1 MRGSGQSLGKNCL
14 GIARGVIKLV
24 LLKAVD
30 PVKIGFFEMR
40 SGELG
45 SFQMRSVEGSSFEM
59 RFVEGSFFKMRSG
72 EVSSFETRFVE
83 DGSFEMGFVEGG
95 SFEMRSVE
103 VGPFEMRFVEASSF
117 EMGFV
122 EASSFEMR
130 SGEVGPFEMHSVEGS
145 FFKTCPFEVGS
156 FEMRLSEVGLPQVGK
171 PEIQMPLLR
180 LFALAVS
187 GIAAL
192 DYGQNRCN
200 VSWWAMTGALVNI
213 YSRERRNFAF
223 PASTF
228 PDKSGQCLHDR
239 PIVRFALPRDAL
251 QRVNTA
257 EANLKLVVSKLL
269 DRFGEALGDAPL

>member
-1 MRGSGQSLGKNCL
+1 MSGPGQPLGKNCL

-45 SFQMRSVEGSSFEM
+45 SFEMRSVEGSSFEMGFVEGSFFKM

-72 EVSSFETRFVE
+72 EVSSFET
-83 DGSFEMGFVEGG
+83 
-95 SFEMRSVE
+95 
-103 VGPFEMRFVEASSF
+103 RFVEASSF

-171 PEIQMPLLR
+171 PEVQTPLLR
-180 LFALAVS
+180 PFALAVS

>member
-45 SFQMRSVEGSSFEM
+45 SFELRSVEGSSFEM

-83 DGSFEMGFVEGG
+83 IGSL
-95 SFEMRSVE
+95 EMRSVE

-117 EMGFV
+117 EMCFV

-171 PEIQMPLLR
+171 PEVQTPLLR
-180 LFALAVS
+180 PFALAVS

-239 PIVRFALPRDAL
+239 PIVQFALPRDAL